1 MTARI
6 SAVTMPKWGMTMT
19 EGTVTRWRVAQ
30 GQALGAGADL
40 VEIETSKIA
49 NVVAWGGEGV
59 LRRIVVGAGA
69 AAPVGAV
76 LAIIAAPD
84 VGDAEIDVF
93 LASHAGA
100 AGDDAPLDNET
111 ASARMIAAGSH
122 RLNVLSAGAGVL
134 TPIIFIHGFGGD
146 LNSWLFNQP
155 ALCGDRAAHAFDL
168 PGHGQSSA
176 SYGKGSARAL
186 SEAVF
191 ALMDGLAAPRAHLVG
206 HSLGGAIALL
216 MALARPERVASVTGV
231 APGGLGPELN
241 RAFIDGFI
249 AANGRKPMQEAL
261 GLLFARP
268 EAVTR
273 AMVEEALHYKRQD
286 GATEALMSIAAANF
300 TPDGQKSGLRDLLPD
315 IKSPV
320 QIIWGRQDK
329 IIPPRQAEGL
339 PSNVVTALLDDAGH
353 MPHMERAADVNRL
366 TAAFVARHD

>member
-19 EGTVTRWRVAQ
+19 EGKVARWRAAEGEDLV
-30 GQALGAGADL
+30 GGADL

-49 NVVAWGGEGV
+49 NVVTFDGAGV
-59 LRRIVVGAGA
+59 LRKILVGQGA
-69 AAPVGAV
+69 TAPVGAV

-84 VGDAEIDVF
+84 VSDAEITVF
-93 LASHAGA
+93 LANRADTSGN
-100 AGDDAPLDNET
+100 DAPELDV
-111 ASARMIAAGSH
+111 ASSARLIAAGAH
-122 RLNVLSAGAGVL
+122 QLNVRTTGEGVL

-155 ALCGDRAAHAFDL
+155 ELSGARVAHALDL

-176 SYGKGSARAL
+176 TYGKGSARGL

-191 ALMDGLAAPRAHLVG
+191 ALMDSLALPRAHMVG

-216 MALARPERVASVTGV
+216 MAAGKPERVASVTGV

-241 RAFIDGFI
+241 RTFIDGFI
-249 AANGRKPMQEAL
+249 AANARKPMQEAL

-268 EAVTR
+268 ETVTR
-273 AMVEEALHYKRQD
+273 AMVEEALHFKRQD
-286 GATEALMSIAAANF
+286 GAVEALTAIAAANF
-300 TPDGQKSGLRDLLPD
+300 TPDGQKSGLRDLLPG
-315 IKSPV
+315 IKAPV

-329 IIPPRQAEGL
+329 IIPMRQAEGL
-339 PSNVVTALLDDAGH
+339 PSNVATTLLDDAGH

-366 TAAFVARHD
+366 IAAFVARHD